1 MRRPTGSSP
10 SSICGLGRS
19 LLHMDMG
26 RARVRA
32 RIRQLSRQLKEG
44 LVTPY
49 DIPHARLSPG
59 LLNDTA
65 EIDVALAA
73 TGDMA

>member
-1 MRRPTGSSP
+1 
-10 SSICGLGRS
+10 
-19 LLHMDMG
+19 MDMG